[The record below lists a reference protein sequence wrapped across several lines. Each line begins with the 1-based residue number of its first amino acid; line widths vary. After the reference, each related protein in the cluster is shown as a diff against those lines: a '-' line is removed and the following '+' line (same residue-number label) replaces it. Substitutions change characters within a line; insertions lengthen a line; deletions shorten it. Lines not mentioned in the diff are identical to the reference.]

1 MSERRRL
8 VGLERHGF
16 AGDRRRGDVVSIVQ
30 IERRAQLPLRELASR
45 RVEAQHRGHRQ
56 FHSWSHLHTAFSD
69 DRLGRR
75 SKRRSDPGMAITVG
89 EPADRNLLHWRQ
101 RHDPPIAP
109 FECRWIDS
117 DLDPPEG
124 QLVTA
129 ALKLNGGL
137 VNGREAMG
145 NSEAIEVGGQPE
157 PRVVGARR
165 FKPLLGKE
173 E

>member
-1 MSERRRL
+1 
-8 VGLERHGF
+8 
-16 AGDRRRGDVVSIVQ
+16 
-30 IERRAQLPLRELASR
+30 
-45 RVEAQHRGHRQ
+45 
-56 FHSWSHLHTAFSD
+56 
-69 DRLGRR
+69 
-75 SKRRSDPGMAITVG
+75 
-89 EPADRNLLHWRQ
+89 
-101 RHDPPIAP
+101 
-109 FECRWIDS
+109 
-117 DLDPPEG
+117 LDPPEG

-145 NSEAIEVGGQPE
+145 NAEAIEVGGQPE